1 MLTPFNWQDPAL
13 DPLHPPAPVIAGTN
27 SPNLLA
33 ILAWL
38 KANIGGESWG
48 MYVLKLISGG
58 LSNSSH
64 AFGAANDWHYF
75 NGQQR
80 VDAIYWLILHHEA
93 LHVDMIID
101 ENNNR
106 IWKSWRDELGGP
118 GWKDYSIS
126 NGGTWLHYET
136 TRDGWADNTPIATR
150 LQDPPAPQDP
160 RPTPAPMEDDMPRLI
175 TPTDDSAVLLLD
187 GLTVT
192 WVADGEVVNSLLFCG
207 IVPAGVTEVPRN
219 TLKAFELV
227 GSVPQYPGPA
237 SSYKAGRTV
246 VGDFAS
252 HRG

>member
-1 MLTPFNWQDPAL
+1 MLNFWNWQDPAL

-58 LSNSSH
+58 TSHSSH

-75 NGQQR
+75 NEQQR
-80 VDAIYWLILHHEA
+80 LTAIDWLIANSEK

-101 ENNNR
+101 EAHNR
-106 IWKSWRDELGGP
+106 IWKSFRPELNGP
-118 GWKDYSIS
+118 GWIPYTIA

-136 TRDGWADNTPIATR
+136 TLAGWPDATPVYDR
-150 LQDPPAPQDP
+150 LALPAPQPDP
-160 RPTPAPMEDDMPRLI
+160 RPQPVPQEDDMPRLI

-187 GLTVT
+187 GLTCT
-192 WVADGEVVNSLLFCG
+192 WIAKGEIVSSLQFCG
-207 IVPAGVTEVPRN
+207 IVPAGVTEVPRVA
-219 TLKAFELV
+219 LGAFELV
-227 GSVPQYPGPA
+227 GSAPQYPTGG
-237 SSYKAGRTV
+237 SYKPGRTV
-246 VGDFAS
+246 ISDFAS